1 MKTDRVE
8 PDPQSEVIKRLL
20 EMSRIIRRRGTPD
33 EAEAVLPYERQLE
46 ADLKARELEL
56 RKQKDLIEVAA

>member
-33 EAEAVLPYERQLE
+33 EAAAVLPYERQLQH
-46 ADLKARELEL
+46 DLEERTVELSRQKEL
-56 RKQKDLIEVAA
+56 IPA